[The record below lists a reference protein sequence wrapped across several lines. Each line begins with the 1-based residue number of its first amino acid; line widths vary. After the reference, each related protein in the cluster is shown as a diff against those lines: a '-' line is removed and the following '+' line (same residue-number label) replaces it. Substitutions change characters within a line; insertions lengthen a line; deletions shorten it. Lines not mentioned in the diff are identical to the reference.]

1 MNILGSKSE
10 LASLKEGK
18 LLINTINAH
27 SYNTARKDALFA
39 EALSCG
45 DVLIP
50 DGVSVVKACKWI
62 HAKSQPK
69 ERIAGWD
76 LFTFEMNKLEKE
88 SAKDMEQDNGAGKK
102 TVMFMGSSQKVLD
115 LIVKKVAEVYPHLN
129 VKTYSPPYKP
139 EFSDEDNH
147 AIIEAIHAANP
158 DLLWIGMTAPKQ
170 EKWTYS
176 HWNQLNIHCHVGTIG
191 AVFDFFA
198 GTVERA
204 PEWWQQHGL
213 EWLYRLMKEPKRM
226 WRRYIIG
233 NTLFLWNM
241 LKESCGKKVLLLLML
256 LTFATN
262 MSAKSLNEL
271 WVSMPDSL
279 MPMVNK
285 SQRIE
290 FLDLKNLGV
299 KAEVDNLLGESCQL
313 DSVTSDYLKLTTSPS
328 SLYEMRLLPQTS
340 GDSLLCIVRTFSAPE
355 KESELKFY
363 DQEWKELEGTSLL
376 PSNLSDV
383 SLYMQAK
390 PDTMNLERYHE
401 LQAMIEPQMF
411 HLTWSEDGNELVSQL
426 SLPLLGKEEKAQM
439 LALLMQR
446 KFKWDG
452 EKFKEI

>member
-115 LIVKKVAEVYPHLN
+115 LIVKKAAEVYPHLN
-129 VKTYSPPYKP
+129 AKTYSPPYKP
-139 EFSDEDNH
+139 AFSDEDNH
-147 AIIEAIHAANP
+147 AIIEAIHKANP

-241 LKESCGKKVLLLLML
+241 LKESCGKNVLLLLML

-340 GDSLLCIVRTFSAPE
+340 GDSLLCIVSTFSAPE

-390 PDTMNLERYHE
+390 PDTMSLERYHE

>member
-1 MNILGSKSE
+1 
-10 LASLKEGK
+10 
-18 LLINTINAH
+18 
-27 SYNTARKDALFA
+27 
-39 EALSCG
+39 
-45 DVLIP
+45 
-50 DGVSVVKACKWI
+50 
-62 HAKSQPK
+62 
-69 ERIAGWD
+69 
-76 LFTFEMNKLEKE
+76 
-88 SAKDMEQDNGAGKK
+88 
-102 TVMFMGSSQKVLD
+102 
-115 LIVKKVAEVYPHLN
+115 
-129 VKTYSPPYKP
+129 
-139 EFSDEDNH
+139 
-147 AIIEAIHAANP
+147 
-158 DLLWIGMTAPKQ
+158 MTAPKQ

-241 LKESCGKKVLLLLML
+241 LKESSGKNVLLLLML

-390 PDTMNLERYHE
+390 PDTMSLERYHE

>member
-115 LIVKKVAEVYPHLN
+115 LIVKKAVEVYPHLN

-147 AIIEAIHAANP
+147 AIIEAIHKANP

-241 LKESCGKKVLLLLML
+241 LKESCGKNVLLLLML

-340 GDSLLCIVRTFSAPE
+340 GDSLLCIV
-355 KESELKFY
+355 
-363 DQEWKELEGTSLL
+363 
-376 PSNLSDV
+376 
-383 SLYMQAK
+383 
-390 PDTMNLERYHE
+390 
-401 LQAMIEPQMF
+401 
-411 HLTWSEDGNELVSQL
+411 
-426 SLPLLGKEEKAQM
+426 
-439 LALLMQR
+439 
-446 KFKWDG
+446 
-452 EKFKEI
+452 